1 MNAIRSLGITRHVTK
16 KVIAVDIDEVLCPF
30 FKPFMKWRK
39 VTPTSKKYPYRFKDV
54 MNISE
59 GYSHH
64 LVRKFYDSDEFK
76 LLEPIKGSQN
86 GLAYLKGLGYKVYAV
101 TGRQSMARGETEKW
115 LDMYFPHTVDDLIL
129 TNSYTVNNIPK
140 NNLCHALGAN
150 IIIDDNLD
158 ICNECVVDGIRALN
172 FIGDPVY
179 PWCEDTPRAV
189 RTWTDVTFTM
199 TEIASEPSFL
209 GPGTF

>member
-1 MNAIRSLGITRHVTK
+1 MSAIRSIGITRYITK

-39 VTPTSKKYPYRFKDV
+39 VTPTTKKYPYRFPEV
-54 MNISE
+54 MKISNTR
-59 GYSHH
+59 SKS
-64 LVRKFYDSDEFK
+64 LVSQFYETDEFK

-101 TGRQSMARGETEKW
+101 SGRQSVARGETEKW
-115 LDMYFPHTVDDLIL
+115 LDLYFPHTVDDLIL

-140 NNLCHALGAN
+140 NNMCHALGAN

-158 ICNECVVDGIRALN
+158 ICNECVMDGIRALN

-179 PWCEDTPRAV
+179 PWCDDNPRAV
-189 RTWTDVTFTM
+189 RTWTDVTLIM
-199 TEIASEPSFL
+199 TEIETESSFL
-209 GPGTF
+209 GP